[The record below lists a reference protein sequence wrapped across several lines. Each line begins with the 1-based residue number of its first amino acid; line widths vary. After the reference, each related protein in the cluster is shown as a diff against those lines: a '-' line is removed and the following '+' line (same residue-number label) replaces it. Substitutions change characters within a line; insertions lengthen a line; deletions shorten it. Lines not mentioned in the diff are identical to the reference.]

1 MLLWWY
7 EKVTTLKS
15 IQVGLRLE
23 SLPQWSLVIY
33 IKLFSLHHLP
43 LIAHWMLCETNLE
56 KS

>member
-23 SLPQWSLVIY
+23 SLPQWSLVTH
-33 IKLFSLHHLP
+33 IKLFSLHRLS
-43 LIAHWMLCETNLE
+43 LIALWMLCEMNL
-56 KS
+56 